1 MLTNEARDYIDHLAG
16 NFLREANYY
25 RATGDDT
32 AAALCDRLADD
43 ALATLDADG
52 VLWRAAQ
59 SVEAAG

>member
-16 NFLREANYY
+16 NFLRNADHYREA
-25 RATGDDT
+25 GDDT

-52 VLWRAAQ
+52 VLWRASQ
-59 SVEAAG
+59 SVEATG